1 MSVRVRFAPSPTGLL
16 HVGNVRTA
24 LFNWLLARHEGGAF
38 VLRIEDTDAERSET
52 RYEIQ
57 LMADLRWLGLE
68 WDEGVDRGG
77 PYGPYR
83 QTERFPLYREHAHRL
98 LREEK
103 AYYCFCPPEQLE
115 ADRVLQM
122 ESSQPVRYV
131 GRCRGLDP
139 DQAAGRVRAGEPAAL
154 RLRVRPGRVA
164 FNDLVFGP
172 VEADG
177 SDIGDFIL
185 LRSDGS
191 AQYNFACVVDDAL
204 MRISHVVRGEG
215 HLSNTF
221 RQLLIYEAL
230 GWQPPAF
237 AHLSTILGPD
247 GSKLSK
253 RHGAT
258 AISEFR
264 ELGYL
269 PQALIN
275 YLALLGWSPS
285 TDGRELMSVE
295 EIVRDFD
302 LGRVNVSPA
311 TFDFEKLNWFNR
323 TYLRQLEP
331 QALAA
336 LAEPFFVRD
345 GLIPPDPSAQVRA
358 WLQELAPL
366 VAAYA
371 DRLADFPAEARRML
385 GFDVDAALT
394 DPEVASLLAEPGS
407 TRAIQAF
414 DRVLGEDPASTIDAE
429 VYRRCVLQVR
439 DLTGLKGKSL
449 FRPVR
454 VAVTGRAS
462 GPELERL
469 LPLLEQASR
478 LDLAVKVAGVRARVA
493 AFARRLET
501 LPSAGNKSGS

>member
-24 LFNWLLARHEGGAF
+24 LFNWLLARREQGVF
-38 VLRIEDTDAERSET
+38 VLRIEDTDAERSEA
-52 RYEIQ
+52 RYETQI
-57 LMADLRWLGLE
+57 LEDLRWLGLD
-68 WDEGVDRGG
+68 WDEGVSKGG

-83 QTERFPLYREHAHRL
+83 QTERTALYQEFAGRL
-98 LREEK
+98 LAEGK
-103 AYYCFCPPEQLE
+103 AYHCFCTPEQLQ
-115 ADRVLQM
+115 ADRNTQLD
-122 ESSQPVRYV
+122 SSQPIRYV
-131 GRCRGLDP
+131 GRCRNLDP
-139 DQAAGRVRAGEPAAL
+139 HETARRVRAGEPATL
-154 RLRVRPGRVA
+154 RLRVRSGRVA
-164 FNDLVFGP
+164 FTDLVFGP

-177 SDIGDFIL
+177 ADIGDFIL

-204 MRISHVVRGEG
+204 MRITHVVRGEG

-230 GWQPPAF
+230 GWQPPAY

-247 GSKLSK
+247 GGKLSK

-258 AISEFR
+258 AIAEFR

-285 TDGRELMSVE
+285 EDGRELMTRE
-295 EIVRDFD
+295 ELIQDFD

-323 TYLRQLEP
+323 TYLRQMEAN
-331 QALAA
+331 QLAA
-336 LAEPFFVRD
+336 LAEPFLVHN
-345 GLIPPDPSAQVRA
+345 GLLPPAPSPEVRA
-358 WLQELAPL
+358 WLRELAPL
-366 VAAYA
+366 AAAYA
-371 DRLADFPAEARRML
+371 DRLADFPREVRRMIE
-385 GFDVDAALT
+385 FDVEEAWS
-394 DPEVASLLAEPGS
+394 DPEVAAVLAEPGAAQ
-407 TRAIQAF
+407 AIRTFEQ
-414 DRVLGEDPASTIDAE
+414 VLGSDPAPLVDAE

-439 DLTGLKGKSL
+439 DLTGLKGRSL

-469 LPLLEQASR
+469 IPLLEQGSR
-478 LDLAVKVAGVRARVA
+478 LDLPLKVEGVRARVA
-493 AFARRLET
+493 STARRLE
-501 LPSAGNKSGS
+501 ARGSNT